1 MSYHRDEASSPTTS
15 STPSDAPYE
24 YYGLTYKQWCDYKY
38 PQGPLDIINAQ
49 LVATTGRL
57 GPTRTDPLPF
67 PPVLPP
73 GSSNLPQN
81 TPQDLS
87 PPPYPQ
93 IPNDSVICDDIDDP
107 MVLRNSRLVATQL
120 QARISGPSRSRSS
133 TVATR
138 PAEETAPVG
147 TNLEE
152 NPDPIRAELMAR
164 LTREARTATLPLDV
178 QHRKQL
184 DVLRNMPLRRQLSLR
199 KTYDL
204 FHRSRPDYWDAT
216 AGYLVGE
223 VAPEPCSYCKAGNG
237 RFSECIVVPPQS
249 GIDEQPL
256 GGVCVSCAYQ
266 SSPGKCSFYL
276 NHKRRNRERTGSAKS
291 EKRTRKGD
299 D

>member
-1 MSYHRDEASSPTTS
+1 MSYHRDEASSPATS

-49 LVATTGRL
+49 LAATTDRL
-57 GPTRTDPLPF
+57 GPTHTDPLPF
-67 PPVLPP
+67 PPVLSP
-73 GSSNLPQN
+73 GSSNFPQN

-93 IPNDSVICDDIDDP
+93 IPNNPAIRDDIDDL
-107 MVLRNSRLVATQL
+107 MVLSNSRPVATQL
-120 QARISGPSRSRSS
+120 QARVSGPSRSRSS

-184 DVLRNMPLRRQLSLR
+184 DVLRDMPLCRQLSLR
-199 KTYDL
+199 KKI
-204 FHRSRPDYWDAT
+204 RP
-216 AGYLVGE
+216 
-223 VAPEPCSYCKAGNG
+223 
-237 RFSECIVVPPQS
+237 FSS
-249 GIDEQPL
+249 L
-256 GGVCVSCAYQ
+256 AS
-266 SSPGKCSFYL
+266 
-276 NHKRRNRERTGSAKS
+276 
-291 EKRTRKGD
+291 
-299 D
+299 